1 MAAAPQWKVY
11 DYQGYY
17 QAACKEIE
25 AAACLVSFYGSGA
38 VIKNG
43 HSKIVWI
50 EGTDGLASQS
60 YDAVAAAVEKKL
72 NA

>member
-25 AAACLVSFYGSGA
+25 AAAALVSFYGSGA

-43 HSKIVWI
+43 HGKIVWI
-50 EGTDGLASQS
+50 EGTDGLAAAS
-60 YDAVAAAVEKKL
+60 YDVVAQTVSDRI
-72 NA
+72 